1 MKVAV
6 CGQKDIAIKCTRILR
21 EKNAEVVFVSPNSS
35 DTGIDSWQ
43 PSFRKWAESEGLCII
58 DSNPEAMKKAIKKN
72 NIELL
77 FSIYYDKIIK
87 KELMDML
94 PLGIINTHLS
104 LLPRYRGIAPITFAI
119 LNGEDNHG
127 VSLHYI
133 DEGIDRGDIIAQ
145 CNFDIRDLNANEA
158 FLLATAKCVE
168 LFSENID
175 FILKG
180 DNKRIKQDNSKAL
193 YYSNSSIDWSNG
205 HIVKNNRVFFNKD
218 TRSIYNWIRAFIFP
232 PLQYPIVTF
241 HGFDYEIHKAEPIYE
256 FNNFEKPGKI
266 IDIKENNKNFTIAII
281 ATHDS
286 YIRLILKRI
295 NSGVDE

>member
-6 CGQKDIAIKCTRILR
+6 CGQKDIAIRCTKILR
-21 EKNAEVVFVSPNSS
+21 EKNVEIVFVTPNSS

-43 PSFRKWAESEGLCII
+43 PSFRKWAETVGLSIV
-58 DSNPEAMKKAIKKN
+58 DSKPEELQKAVNEN

-77 FSIYYDKIIK
+77 FSIYYDKILK
-87 KELMDML
+87 RELIDML
-94 PLGIINTHLS
+94 PLGIVNTHLS

-119 LNGEDNHG
+119 LNGEDKHG

-145 CNFDIRDLNANEA
+145 TNFDIRDLNANEA

-175 FILKG
+175 SILKG
-180 DNKRIKQDNSKAL
+180 ENKRIKQDNSNAL
-193 YYSNSSIDWSNG
+193 YYSNTSIDWLKG
-205 HIVKNNRVFFNKD
+205 HIVKNNSVFFNKD

-232 PLQYPIVTF
+232 PLQYPLVTLD
-241 HGFDYEIHKAEPIYE
+241 GIEYEIHRAEPVYE
-256 FNNFEKPGKI
+256 FNIFEKPGKI
-266 IDIKENNKNFTIAII
+266 IEIKENNENFTIALI
-281 ATHDS
+281 ATHDC
-286 YIRLILKRI
+286 YIRLILWRI
-295 NSGVDE
+295 NSAADE